1 MTPYDYQ
8 LQLAEDGYA
17 VLKKHM
23 LVYLAVEERVG
34 KTLASILICEKCE
47 SVKTVLV
54 VTKKKALDGWHE
66 TLAAYPHNK
75 KYTVT
80 NYHQVKKF
88 GRHDL
93 IIVDE
98 AQNYI
103 SGFPKQPAIH
113 KAIKNISS
121 QVPIIYLSATPHA
134 QGYSMLYHQL
144 SLSTWSP
151 WATYKDFF
159 AWFRVYGIP
168 SSAWFNGRQVP
179 LYNDTQ
185 ESLVKSCIDHLFI
198 TKTRRELGFKYEP
211 KDKLHYVVLSKST
224 RDIYNEVMKD
234 KYYTVN
240 DAELICD
247 TSMKLR
253 TSLHMLEGGVLKI
266 DDGYFVLH
274 NREKIDFILKQW
286 GDSDDLVIYYHY
298 IAEGRKL
305 RAIFKNAAILQASSF
320 AEGIDLAE
328 YKTIVIYSQ
337 DFSTARHT
345 QRRAR
350 QAAKHRTE
358 PIIVHFLLVEK
369 GISEQVY
376 NTVAVNKT
384 NFVDSLFQKDYL

>member
-1 MTPYDYQ
+1 MIPYDYQ
-8 LQLAEDGYA
+8 IDLADKGYEI
-17 VLKKHM
+17 LKKHM

-66 TLAAYPHNK
+66 TLDTYPHSK

-93 IIVDE
+93 IILDE

-103 SGFPKQPAIH
+103 SGYPRQPAIH

-121 QVPIIYLSATPHA
+121 GVPIIYLSATPHA

-151 WATYKDFF
+151 WASYKSFHD
-159 AWFRVYGIP
+159 WFRVYGIP

-179 LYNDTQ
+179 LFHDTK
-185 ESLVKSCIDHLFI
+185 EALIKSCVDHLFI
-198 TKTRRELGFKYEP
+198 TKTRRELGFAHEP
-211 KDKLHYVVLSKST
+211 KDKLHYISLLPAT
-224 RDIYNEVMKD
+224 RDTYNEIMKD
-234 KYYTVN
+234 KYYLIN
-240 DAELICD
+240 GFELICD

-253 TSLHMLEGGVLKI
+253 TSLHMLEGGCLKVGEDYIVLK
-266 DDGYFVLH
+266 
-274 NREKIDFILKQW
+274 NNEKIQYILEHW
-286 GDSDDLVIYYHY
+286 GDTKELVIYYHY

-305 RAIFKNAAILQASSF
+305 REVFKNATVLQGSSF
-320 AEGIDLAE
+320 AEGIDLAHKE
-328 YKTIVIYSQ
+328 TIVIYSQ

-350 QAAKHRTE
+350 QAAKHRDK
-358 PIIVHFLLVEK
+358 PIVVHFLLVEK
-369 GISEQVY
+369 GLSEQVY
-376 NTVAVNKT
+376 NTVSVNKT
-384 NFVDSLFQKDYL
+384 NFIDSLFQKDYL